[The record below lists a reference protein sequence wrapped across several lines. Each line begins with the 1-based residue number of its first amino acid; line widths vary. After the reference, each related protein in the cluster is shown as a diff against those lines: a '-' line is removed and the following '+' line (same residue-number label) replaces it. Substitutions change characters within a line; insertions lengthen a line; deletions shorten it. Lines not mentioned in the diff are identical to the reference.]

1 MRFRDSL
8 TGKWVVVLV
17 LVILAVGVV
26 WRQHSFSRHRHPARP
41 DRISPSRGTGKPLPG
56 QKAERPK
63 LLSAASPSPVV
74 LPPDEPVNPVAA
86 DTFPRPAAT
95 WLEAQIELSR
105 RAFSCGSIDG
115 VGGPQSVAALRAFQ
129 ESENLP
135 VTGQLDRATRARLVL
150 PSPPLARMSLT
161 PQDLAG
167 LQPLSPTW
175 LGKSLQTALAYETV
189 LELVA
194 ERTHAHPALI
204 RQLNPAVDWTGITPA
219 TSLMVP
225 AIGRISAR
233 TKAAQL
239 HLSLRDHVLEARD
252 DAGDLI
258 AHFSVSI
265 ARDMDKRPVG
275 VLHVTVIIPNP
286 DYTFDPDVF
295 PESEEGR
302 ELGRKLLLPPGPNN
316 PVGVAWIGLDRPGY
330 GIHGTPA
337 PEQVGRTE
345 SHGCFRLANWDASTL
360 VDLAWVGL
368 PVVVDF

>member
-1 MRFRDSL
+1 MRIRKNL

-17 LVILAVGVV
+17 LVILADGVL
-26 WRQHSFSRHRHPARP
+26 WSQYSLSRHPAKP
-41 DRISPSRGTGKPLPG
+41 DRGSPATFTGKPLTGQEAVRPG
-56 QKAERPK
+56 LP
-63 LLSAASPSPVV
+63 SPPTAAPSPVV
-74 LPPDEPVNPVAA
+74 PPPDELLRRMPAA
-86 DTFPRPAAT
+86 KFPRPAAT

-115 VGGPQSVAALRAFQ
+115 GGGSQSGAALRAFQ

-135 VTGQLDRATRARLVL
+135 VTGRLDPATCARLVL
-150 PSPPLARMSLT
+150 PSPPFLRISLT
-161 PQDLAG
+161 AEDLAG

-175 LGKSLQTALAYETV
+175 LGKSAKAVLAYETA

-194 ERTHAHPALI
+194 ERTHAHPALL
-204 RQLNPAVDWTGITPA
+204 RQLNPAIDWTAIAPD
-219 TSLMVP
+219 TSLTVP
-225 AIGRISAR
+225 AIGRVAVN

-239 HLSLRDHVLEARD
+239 HLSLGEHVLEA
-252 DAGDLI
+252 
-258 AHFSVSI
+258 HFPVSI
-265 ARDMDKRPVG
+265 ARDVEKRHVG
-275 VLHVTVIIPNP
+275 ELHVTVIIPNP

-302 ELGRKLLLPPGPNN
+302 KLGRKLILPPGPNN

-345 SHGCFRLANWDASTL
+345 SHGCFRLANWDALTL

-368 PVVVDF
+368 PVYVDP